1 MDRSEIM
8 ASVSELAV
16 EILAVEPAL
25 VIEEAQITADLD
37 ADSLDLVELIKAV
50 EERFD
55 ITVPETDLEDVTTI
69 GLVVDLVSDRL
80 SART

>member
-55 ITVPETDLEDVTTI
+55 ITVPENDLEDVTTI